1 MKSLPAAE
9 TSQQQ
14 QADSTRVTKSVA
26 GLKIPRKIKNKS
38 VGFKLLA
45 AETSLLFCYWAALG
59 RQRSCPTMGATS
71 ISTRDEG

>member
-45 AETSLLFCYWAALG
+45 AETSLLFCY
-59 RQRSCPTMGATS
+59 
-71 ISTRDEG
+71 